1 MTSVFDDISVDK
13 IFTLTD
19 EEGKKYV
26 GIVEKIKTMVTTQ
39 RGIKHSIFIS
49 DQHYESN
56 PIFKFLLMKELIKV
70 DFNVID
76 DESGFKVE
84 WKGTAV
90 LDVFRKAQ
98 KRKFKK
104 MILKESKLPIKVEII
119 DKHRDW
125 QFDVKPINWELT
137 KDSK

>member
-13 IFTLTD
+13 IFNLTD
-19 EEGKKYV
+19 EEYKKYKD
-26 GIVEKIKTMVTTQ
+26 IVEKIKTMVTAQ
-39 RGIKHSIFIS
+39 RGIKHSLFIG

-70 DFNVID
+70 DFEVTD
-76 DESGFKVE
+76 DECGFKVE

-90 LDVFRKAQ
+90 LDMFRKAQ

-104 MILKESKLPIKVEII
+104 MILKDHDKLPIKVEII
-119 DKHRDW
+119 KHDDW
-125 QFDVKPINWELT
+125 QFKVKPIDWALT
-137 KDSK
+137 KE